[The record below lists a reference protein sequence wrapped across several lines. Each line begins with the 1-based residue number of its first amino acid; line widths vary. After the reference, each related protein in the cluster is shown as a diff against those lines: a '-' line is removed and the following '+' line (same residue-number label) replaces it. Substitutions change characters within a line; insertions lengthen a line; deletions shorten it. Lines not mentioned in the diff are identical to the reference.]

1 MGSLSEKRHTR
12 LRRRFGVLGQRN
24 VRLFF
29 VGYVASNFGTAMS
42 SVAVALFARRPP
54 IWVFACVDAA

>member
-1 MGSLSEKRHTR
+1 
-12 LRRRFGVLGQRN
+12 VLGQRN

-42 SVAVALFARRPP
+42 SVTVALFAGRPP